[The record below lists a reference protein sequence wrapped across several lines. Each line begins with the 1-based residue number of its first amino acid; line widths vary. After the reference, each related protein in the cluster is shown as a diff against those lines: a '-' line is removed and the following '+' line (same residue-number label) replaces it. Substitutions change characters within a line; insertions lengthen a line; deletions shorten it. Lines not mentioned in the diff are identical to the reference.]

1 MATHRAHLVL
11 PTELLAEVDELV
23 GARGRSAF
31 VTEVLSAEL
40 RRRRLQEFFES
51 KEPLWKT
58 PDHPELKRG
67 AATWVRKLRR
77 ESDAAHQS
85 RSKR

>member
-31 VTEVLSAEL
+31 VVEVLTAEL
-40 RRRRLQEFFES
+40 RRRRLQDFFES
-51 KEPLWKT
+51 KEPLWNAK
-58 PDHPELKRG
+58 DHPELKQG
-67 AATWVRKLRR
+67 AATFVRKLRR
-77 ESDAAHQS
+77 ESDAAH
-85 RSKR
+85 RRRDGR

>member
-11 PTELLAEVDELV
+11 PTELIAEVDELV

-31 VTEVLSAEL
+31 VAEVLTAEL
-40 RRRRLQEFFES
+40 RRRRLQELFES
-51 KEPLWKT
+51 GEPLWDVK
-58 PDHPELKRG
+58 DHPELKQG
-67 AATWVRKLRR
+67 AAAWSRKVRR
-77 ESDAAHQS
+77 ESDAAHQR